1 MQANEKV
8 DIVFAILASGIY
20 RRWYWANYKNH
31 QAQSALRT
39 EWIRVLGRFSP
50 FDIRDGLRRWAV
62 QFGVDTPPTPDAFAD
77 FIRPVHTPVS
87 RAGFDSIRQ
96 MLE

>member
-20 RRWYWANYKNH
+20 RRWYWSNYKNH

-77 FIRPVHTPVS
+77 FIRPVHTIAS
-87 RAGFDSIRQ
+87 KSGLAEARRI
-96 MLE
+96 LL